1 MRGGGNSDAE
11 ESTDSRQQKMP
22 TLTANPK
29 GSSALVSR
37 SSVPP
42 LAPLEYLQ
50 NQQRGSITDPS
61 LHVAARINKAS
72 SSNSNTPREDVVGH
86 NNTEPKTRKHSA
98 KGSRRRGK
106 MMSLV
111 TSDFDELVG
120 SRVQR
125 AG

>member
-1 MRGGGNSDAE
+1 
-11 ESTDSRQQKMP
+11 MP

-72 SSNSNTPREDVVGH
+72 SSNSNTPREDVV
-86 NNTEPKTRKHSA
+86 TEPKTRKHSA
-98 KGSRRRGK
+98 KGSRRNRGK
-106 MMSLV
+106 MTSLV